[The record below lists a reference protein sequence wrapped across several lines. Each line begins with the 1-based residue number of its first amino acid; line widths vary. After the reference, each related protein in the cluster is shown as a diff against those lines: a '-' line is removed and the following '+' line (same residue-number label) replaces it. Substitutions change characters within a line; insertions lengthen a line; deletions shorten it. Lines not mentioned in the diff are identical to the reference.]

1 MGVASAA
8 TFIGNP
14 ESVLVNKQFVS
25 FTGPE
30 ESIPQVK
37 SVKLGPTQKNF
48 RVLFVNVPSV
58 SAQTHIRRINN
69 QEEKIQISQAPTEDR
84 LALYVLTGAEKE
96 LTEQD
101 IATPAPTQP
110 APPEVVFLKYN
121 DENEIH
127 NIQDQIRSQYNNN
140 V

>member
-14 ESVLVNKQFVS
+14 ENALVSKQFVT

-30 ESIPQVK
+30 ETVPEFQ
-37 SVKLGPTQKNF
+37 SVKLGHSQKSY
-48 RVLFVNVPSV
+48 RVVFVNVPSA
-58 SAQTHIRRINN
+58 SAQAHLRRVNN
-69 QEEKIQISQAPTEDR
+69 QEEKITISQAPTEDK
-84 LALYVLTGAEKE
+84 LALYVLSGAEKE
-96 LTEQD
+96 LTEND

-121 DENEIH
+121 DENEIPSL
-127 NIQDQIRSQYNNN
+127 QDQIRAQYDN
-140 V
+140 

>member
-30 ESIPQVK
+30 DSVPVTK

-58 SAQTHIRRINN
+58 STQTHLRRIHN
-69 QEEKIQISQAPTEDR
+69 QEEKIHISQAPIENK
-84 LALYVLTGAEKE
+84 LALYVLSGAEKE
-96 LTEQD
+96 LTEND
-101 IATPAPTQP
+101 IATPAPTQA

-121 DENEIH
+121 DESEIH
-127 NIQDQIRSQYNNN
+127 NIQDQIRAQYNN
-140 V
+140 